1 MRTPRIC
8 FAAAVLAFMP
18 GRAAGQ
24 EETSALGL
32 ISRLQGQVFVEHG
45 SARSAARLAELL
57 FPGDRITT
65 VAGQAVFLFCP
76 DSSSFTVLERT
87 TVEIAAAGVKTLKG
101 AAPAKSPSKC
111 LLPRI
116 ALGRESME
124 RFGGL
129 RARNEAPLTL
139 YLGGQVTTERPVF
152 QWEAVSGAQSYSV
165 TLRDANQDTVVW
177 ETSTDKTSAAY
188 PESSPALGNI
198 QYQWEV
204 AALAG
209 RTTLARGTAVLEVKP
224 NAALSGAPAA
234 PEDRLL
240 RAIGLEN
247 EGYYAEAAFHYREL
261 RDANPDDPRLT
272 RHLAWLYWNAGLL
285 VAANNELRR
294 LAEAPGK

>member
-1 MRTPRIC
+1 MRTARIC
-8 FAAAVLAFMP
+8 LVAVVLAFLP
-18 GRAAGQ
+18 GGVSGQ

-32 ISRLQGQVFVEHG
+32 ISRLQGQVFIERG
-45 SARSAARLAELL
+45 TARSPARLAELL

-65 VAGQAVFLFCP
+65 AAGQAVFLFCP
-76 DSSSFTVLERT
+76 ASSSFTVAERT

-101 AAPAKSPSKC
+101 ATPLKSPAKC

-129 RARNEAPLTL
+129 RARNEAPMTL
-139 YLGGQVTTERPVF
+139 YLGGLVTTERPAF
-152 QWEAVSGAQSYSV
+152 QWEAVSGAQSYDV
-165 TLRDANQDTVVW
+165 TLRDANQDTVIW
-177 ETSTDKTSAAY
+177 ETSTTKTSEAY

-224 NAALSGAPAA
+224 NAALSAVPAT

-261 RDANPDDPRLT
+261 RDANPGDTRLT

-294 LAEAPGK
+294 LAETPGK